1 MTAFFQDRE
10 LAASV
15 SEKLK
20 IYAQPQRLMI
30 LSCLLNCE
38 RNVTEIGDATGITQ
52 PALSQQLAE
61 LRRADLVSTRK
72 EAKQVWYMLA
82 DESVKICVQT
92 MEAVFGNGSDVEIT
106 QVKEVVMTL
115 PSSLLPAAEGAA
127 SFARI
132 L

>member
-10 LAASV
+10 LAANV
-15 SEKLK
+15 TEKLK

-82 DESVKICVQT
+82 NESVKICVQT

-106 QVKEVVMTL
+106 QVKDVAMNP
-115 PSSLLPAAEGAA
+115 PSSLLQAAEGAA

>member
-10 LAASV
+10 LAANV
-15 SEKLK
+15 TEKLK

-38 RNVTEIGDATGITQ
+38 RNVSEIGDATGITQ

-82 DESVKICVQT
+82 NESVKICVQT

-106 QVKEVVMTL
+106 QVKEVAMTPL
-115 PSSLLPAAEGAA
+115 SSLLPAAEGAA

>member
-20 IYAQPQRLMI
+20 IYAQPQRLMV

-38 RNVTEIGDATGITQ
+38 RNVSEIGDATGITQ

-82 DESVKICVQT
+82 NESVKICVQT

-106 QVKEVVMTL
+106 QVKEVAMT
-115 PSSLLPAAEGAA
+115 PPTSLLPAAKGAA

>member
-30 LSCLLNCE
+30 LSCLLNRE

-82 DESVKICVQT
+82 GESVKICVQT

-106 QVKEVVMTL
+106 QVKEVAMNP
-115 PSSLLPAAEGAA
+115 PSCLLPAAEGAA

>member
-10 LAASV
+10 LAANV
-15 SEKLK
+15 TEKLK

-38 RNVTEIGDATGITQ
+38 RNVSEIGDATGITQ

-82 DESVKICVQT
+82 NESVKICVQT

-106 QVKEVVMTL
+106 QVKHVAMTPL
-115 PSSLLPAAEGAA
+115 SSLLPAAEGAA

>member
-30 LSCLLNCE
+30 LSCLLNRE

-82 DESVKICVQT
+82 GDSVKICVQT
-92 MEAVFGNGSDVEIT
+92 MEAVFGDGCDVEIT
-106 QVKEVVMTL
+106 QVKEVAMTS
-115 PSSLLPAAEGAA
+115 PSSLLPAVQGAA

>member
-1 MTAFFQDRE
+1 MSAFFQDRE
-10 LAASV
+10 LAANV

-30 LSCLLNCE
+30 LSCLLNRE
-38 RNVTEIGDATGITQ
+38 RNVTEIGDATSITQ

-61 LRRADLVSTRK
+61 LRRAELVSTRK

-106 QVKEVVMTL
+106 QVKEIAMTSH
-115 PSSLLPAAEGAA
+115 SSLLPAADGAA

>member
-30 LSCLLNCE
+30 LSCLLNWE
-38 RNVTEIGDATGITQ
+38 RNVAEIGDATGITQ

-61 LRRADLVSTRK
+61 LRRAELVSTRK

-106 QVKEVVMTL
+106 QVKEFGLTPLSTLL
-115 PSSLLPAAEGAA
+115 PSAKGAA

>member
-10 LAASV
+10 LAANV
-15 SEKLK
+15 TEKLK

-38 RNVTEIGDATGITQ
+38 RNVSEIGDATGITQ

-82 DESVKICVQT
+82 NESVKICVQT

-106 QVKEVVMTL
+106 QVKDVAMTQA
-115 PSSLLPAAEGAA
+115 SSLLPAAEGAA

>member
-10 LAASV
+10 LAAGV

-30 LSCLLNCE
+30 LSCLLNRE
-38 RNVTEIGDATGITQ
+38 RNVAEIGDATGITQ

-106 QVKEVVMTL
+106 QVKEVGLTPL
-115 PSSLLPAAEGAA
+115 LSLLQPAKGAA

>member
-10 LAASV
+10 LAANV
-15 SEKLK
+15 TEKLK

-106 QVKEVVMTL
+106 QVKEVVMTS